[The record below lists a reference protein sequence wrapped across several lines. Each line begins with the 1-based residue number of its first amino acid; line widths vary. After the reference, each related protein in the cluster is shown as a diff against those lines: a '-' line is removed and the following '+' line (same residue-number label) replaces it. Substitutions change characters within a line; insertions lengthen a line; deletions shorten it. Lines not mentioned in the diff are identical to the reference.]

1 MAMQMSFVGAEDV
14 LEKQL
19 DSSVKE
25 LQDSEGMAKCSAHD
39 AMVRN
44 AILQTQT
51 LQIGVSYLRSPLVK
65 AMIAMGMLGS
75 GSAVTLGAIKF
86 MQYLATG
93 QFHE

>member
-1 MAMQMSFVGAEDV
+1 MTMQAAFIGAEDV

-25 LQDSEGMAKCSAHD
+25 LQASEGMAKCSAHD

-65 AMIAMGMLGS
+65 IIVAMGMLGS
-75 GSAVTLGAIKF
+75 GSAVLLGASRL
-86 MQYLATG
+86 MQYIATG
-93 QFHE
+93 QLHE